1 MPGTQHSIP
10 PDVIY
15 QKVVA
20 DSQFSLHYLRIV
32 DAVVDGATNLRNNA
46 ETSES
51 AIMQVLAVLQNGG
64 FEKPLDPT
72 GALAS
77 LAVSAEAV
85 VKEAIS
91 ALREHDDALEGPAFS
106 GEHVE
111 AMSDSSQ
118 GAIHALERLHDAMVD
133 LRWAIVE
140 HDADLEEPEDKAFET
155 VEELVA
161 DLKNL

>member
-1 MPGTQHSIP
+1 MPETQHSVP

-20 DSQFSLHYLRIV
+20 DSRFSLHYLRRV
-32 DAVVDGATNLRNNA
+32 DAVVNETTKMRENA
-46 ETSES
+46 ETSEA
-51 AIMQVLAVLQNGG
+51 AIMQVLAVLRNGG
-64 FEKPLDPT
+64 FEEPLDPT

-77 LAVSAEAV
+77 PAASAEAV

-91 ALREHDDALEGPAFS
+91 VLRELDDALEGPAFS
-106 GEHVE
+106 GEHAE

-118 GAIHALERLHDAMVD
+118 DAIHALEKLHDAMVD

-140 HDADLEEPEDKAFET
+140 HDADLEEPEDKAFKT

-161 DLKNL
+161 DLKSL